1 MGITASYKQISEFEY
16 ATFKKSPLKA
26 YQFLF
31 GKQTDLGAA
40 LKQFAEWAGRNYAK
54 SRAITDEYAKLG
66 LHERLTAVGYDP
78 DRLSEADRRLF
89 EEQNSR
95 LEAARE
101 EFSPS
106 MPERFEIDKSWQAIH
121 FLPTGQ
127 IEGGSPPLAWVVPG
141 DAELPDAGNYTRG
154 LSDPLRMLSV
164 AQVQTIAQELANI
177 SAEQLLS
184 RATVAEMLAKDVHY
198 VSGDEVAERD
208 YISHHYERLR
218 NFYTEAAERKN
229 AVLVCLG

>member
-31 GKQTDLGAA
+31 GKQKDLGAM
-40 LKQFAEWAGRNYAK
+40 LKQFGEWAGRNYAK
-54 SRAITDEYAKLG
+54 SRAITGEYTKLG
-66 LHERLTAVGYDP
+66 LHERLRAVGHDP

-101 EFSPS
+101 EFSPP
-106 MPERFEIDKSWQAIH
+106 MPECFDIDKSWQAIH
-121 FLPTGQ
+121 FLLTGQ
-127 IEGGSPPLAWVVPG
+127 VEGGSPPLAWVVLG
-141 DAELPDAGNYTRG
+141 DAELPDVGSYARDG
-154 LSDPLRMLSV
+154 DPLRMLSA
-164 AQVQTIAQELANI
+164 AQVQTIAQELVNI

-184 RATVAEMLAKDVHY
+184 RATVAEMIAKDVHY
-198 VSGDEVAERD
+198 VSEDEMTERD